1 MQYSSAEPFLPS
13 SSTMRDYH
21 RDNSGKSGTKRRL
34 SALKNGGVAG
44 GGVFGKAC
52 SWRAIAIFFALLA
65 FVLVVSLAFVTGNFI
80 FIIFLIL
87 LSGKPGN

>member
-21 RDNSGKSGTKRRL
+21 RDNSGKGGTKRRL

-65 FVLVVSLAFVTGNFI
+65 FVLVVSLAFVTGRFL
-80 FIIFLIL
+80 IIFLIL
-87 LSGKPGN
+87 LSDKPGN